1 MNRQIIQSLI
11 VRISFVVFAAM
22 GALYS
27 RLPAQYRTSEAGDSH
42 TSLHKSFSI
51 SSQEFAMDHSTFPI
65 TVHQAEDGTMYNSI
79 LSKSNADELAK
90 QGELIITVVSGQY
103 RGGG

>member
-1 MNRQIIQSLI
+1 
-11 VRISFVVFAAM
+11 
-22 GALYS
+22 
-27 RLPAQYRTSEAGDSH
+27 
-42 TSLHKSFSI
+42 
-51 SSQEFAMDHSTFPI
+51 MDHSTFPI

-103 RGGG
+103 GDRSLKVILSHGDKFIRYAAIVVPCTAIRILFADILWPFLLW